1 MSCRSASFAAMPPV
15 EPPVPWFR
23 IRCLRV
29 ACREVTRDAGRYY
42 KTMQEQA
49 KKIARMEKKFN
60 ETTKDLKMQLAKAK
74 QDLKRAQRK
83 GTTTKAKQ

>member
-1 MSCRSASFAAMPPV
+1 MPPV

-29 ACREVTRDAGRYY
+29 ACREVTREAGRYY
-42 KTMQEQA
+42 KTTLEQA
-49 KKIARMEKKFN
+49 KKIVLMEKKL
-60 ETTKDLKMQLAKAK
+60 KDLKMQLAKAK

-83 GTTTKAKQ
+83 GTTTKAKQQ

>member
-1 MSCRSASFAAMPPV
+1 MLPV

-42 KTMQEQA
+42 KTTQEQA
-49 KKIARMEKKFN
+49 KKIARMEKQFN

-74 QDLKRAQRK
+74 QDLKRAQQRK
-83 GTTTKAKQ
+83 GTTTKAKQQ